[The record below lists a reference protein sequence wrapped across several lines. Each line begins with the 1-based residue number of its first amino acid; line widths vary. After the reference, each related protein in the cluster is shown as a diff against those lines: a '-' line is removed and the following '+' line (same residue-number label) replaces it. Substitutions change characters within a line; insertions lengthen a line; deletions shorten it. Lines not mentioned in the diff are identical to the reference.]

1 MNSMKLSIRR
11 QNEILDEAIGLIRT
25 ASTIFR
31 IKKSYGMW
39 NKVSSDVKKTLSNK
53 KEYNKA
59 FKEWKKKKTLKGQ
72 AKGVTSKSLSD
83 FAGLFS

>member
-1 MNSMKLSIRR
+1 M
-11 QNEILDEAIGLIRT
+11 AW
-25 ASTIFR
+25 
-31 IKKSYGMW
+31 W
-39 NKVSSDVKKTLSNK
+39 NKVSPDVKKTLSNK